1 MDDWTVFEAVAT
13 SHVDDGGAVMII
25 RPLSQSAL
33 HGVHVSLLLLKF
45 PNKGWTQ
52 VADVQFSL
60 LPSWVGFAAMVR
72 TSFSSRDAWAYLDAS
87 WP

>member
-1 MDDWTVFEAVAT
+1 MFEAIAA
-13 SHVDDGGAVMII
+13 SHVDDGGTVMII

-33 HGVHVSLLLLKF
+33 HGVRVSSLLSQF
-45 PNKGWTQ
+45 PNKSWTQ

-60 LPSWVGFAAMVR
+60 LPSWADFAAMVR